1 MSRSG
6 EQPAAQTP
14 VVDGRSQRS
23 NNSRSKIL
31 EATIALMLEA
41 PTAPSAKKVAA
52 RAKVGLRSVFRHFSD
67 MEQLFADLN
76 EELDREYRPRLQF
89 ERDLRPLPL
98 DQRVHLTV
106 TRRAALFLELRNIIL
121 NTKRRFDAHSIL
133 RQQYSDLVQSLE
145 KHIVDCLPE
154 VDMLSAND
162 KHHIMAV
169 MSFEFLDLQTRIRKL
184 SEDDA
189 VQLVEDIVVK
199 MLDAK

>member
-6 EQPAAQTP
+6 EQPAAETP

-76 EELDREYRPRLQF
+76 EELNREYRPRLQF
-89 ERDLRPLPL
+89 EL
-98 DQRVHLTV
+98 
-106 TRRAALFLELRNIIL
+106 
-121 NTKRRFDAHSIL
+121 
-133 RQQYSDLVQSLE
+133 SLI
-145 KHIVDCLPE
+145 HI
-154 VDMLSAND
+154 
-162 KHHIMAV
+162 
-169 MSFEFLDLQTRIRKL
+169 
-184 SEDDA
+184 
-189 VQLVEDIVVK
+189 
-199 MLDAK
+199 